1 MLFLAFLLLALRSLF
16 FRCLMTSAS
25 GSSNDQEPGPSEVK
39 EEPSSKA
46 PRLNDDLPVPKCD
59 DHPLADCLFWCGRC
73 KMAMCMECANDK
85 HQDHKLRLLQF
96 IIKDKVS
103 EAMERFDYLQE
114 NIQKVDDNISHC
126 DDEISYHTNNLESA
140 KNSKES
146 CELIKDFSL
155 SFGRHRSD
163 LERFVDQNTIMKRQ

>member
-1 MLFLAFLLLALRSLF
+1 MLFRAFLLLALRSLF
-16 FRCLMTSAS
+16 FRCLMTSTS

-59 DHPLADCLFWCGRC
+59 DHPLDECLFWRGRC
-73 KMAMCMECANDK
+73 KMAMCKACANNK
-85 HQDHKLRLLQF
+85 HQELMLLRF

-114 NIQKVDDNISHC
+114 SIQKVDDNISHC
-126 DDEISYHTNNLESA
+126 DDEISYHTNNLVSA

-155 SFGRHRSD
+155 SF
-163 LERFVDQNTIMKRQ
+163 